1 MRYSIIVSIALI
13 ITLVGGCQSDHLE
26 ESYLPE
32 LERIDISETVEINDT
47 LEEAKQLPEI
57 TQVFPGEDGFLAL
70 CKDGTVW
77 KWNYDQRKEN
87 AERIEGLEEVF
98 NIIDGGA
105 AYYALTEEGE
115 VYIWGSNKEF
125 QINPNGK
132 PEEMYYEPKQLGVFE
147 NIVRMDVKNGVGF
160 AVDSTGEFY
169 LWGIR
174 LHDDPR
180 RDSIPYRYEK
190 RSLEDVDYVSAGA
203 GNYHFFMRSDGSIF
217 SIMEDVVIHNVGTFI
232 FPYFDTDNQIS
243 EQKSFIDVPHENL
256 ERWHNGLNNVILY
269 EVDTDTRVTKMA
281 ADPYTVFLYNTY
293 GKLYYWNSQNITYH
307 DEREFIGEENEGKNV
322 FQGEFVEI
330 NIREILNLK
339 EQEPLPMIKDI
350 ICGKENSLFLCSN
363 GEVFMSEYITFDVRD
378 IRMYRRRE
386 EGTSELTA
394 ITGMELKEL
403 KFRKLDWENI
413 VSINTD
419 GEYRFAVLD
428 RNGECLL
435 LDFDEF

>member
-32 LERIDISETVEINDT
+32 LERIDISETLEINDT

-57 TQVFPGEDGFLAL
+57 TQVLPGEDGFLVL

-77 KWNYDQRKEN
+77 KWDYDQRKEN

-180 RDSIPYRYEK
+180 RDSIPYQYKK
-190 RSLEDVDYVSAGA
+190 RSLEDVDY
-203 GNYHFFMRSDGSIF
+203 
-217 SIMEDVVIHNVGTFI
+217 
-232 FPYFDTDNQIS
+232 
-243 EQKSFIDVPHENL
+243 L
-256 ERWHNGLNNVILY
+256 
-269 EVDTDTRVTKMA
+269 EVDGVR
-281 ADPYTVFLYNTY
+281 YTPIAPA
-293 GKLYYWNSQNITYH
+293 GIQ
-307 DEREFIGEENEGKNV
+307 
-322 FQGEFVEI
+322 
-330 NIREILNLK
+330 
-339 EQEPLPMIKDI
+339 
-350 ICGKENSLFLCSN
+350 
-363 GEVFMSEYITFDVRD
+363 
-378 IRMYRRRE
+378 
-386 EGTSELTA
+386 
-394 ITGMELKEL
+394 
-403 KFRKLDWENI
+403 
-413 VSINTD
+413 
-419 GEYRFAVLD
+419 
-428 RNGECLL
+428 
-435 LDFDEF
+435 